1 MISQE
6 ELKRIERRA
15 RAMLTSKEIPPHKQ
29 EVVRTLMN
37 NRQLR
42 PEDKYQAIIE
52 LVQSCP
58 DKKVILYHDEG
69 VKPEPAKKQKIV
81 KADEAQQKA
90 PELSAPTETSYYV
103 DELHGKYRRL
113 RLFRKRYLVHRN
125 TRLGIGMRKRL
136 VPSKNMLKV
145 IKYLTEVQSIMAARL
160 VVIMMEILK
169 DPGVEDPVIFN
180 YLRLMRK
187 WMVESPLLQLKYDMI
202 KWMERAQFDRELR
215 SWVTWFFS
223 FLRLE
228 AEMRERIMA
237 EVEKRLRTLDD
248 VRKEDLIDGEPVSYR
263 REKEKRNL
271 DKEKNVYE
279 YMMLLRSFLPLDAKQ
294 DCLLS
299 KRLKHQFGI
308 DGLAAFLL
316 AAEEALVFQ
325 RPVGQEEVIS
335 HFGITAPFVNVVA
348 WDYSREFLEKVGKDD
363 ESIRKKKRDSL
374 RKDLEPYETLAM
386 LLRLEDEGRSLLLR
400 GVEDQWRYIDKKR
413 HDAKLTYN
421 ENFMNFVD
429 ALLQYFKNLY
439 VPLLD
444 GSAVV
449 FRDMG
454 RLEHEGAIFT
464 FNYFEDHL
472 IIFNKILDEMHI
484 FKTSNPTLVLGRE
497 EVKRLVKEE
506 AGAQAH
512 IGRFIRTI
520 GDCFYLIGRE
530 LQSIYD
536 MHRRWV
542 AGRTQLTGMEPARE
556 SIKERTLNE
565 NDERGRPI
573 PFNDCVIME
582 VKNGTALSKEL
593 AGKRVLEDSLYDGV
607 FIRMNA
613 FAYQVAHECMSEK
626 LMRDLEE
633 RKNLLKKI
641 EESGQQK

>member
-29 EVVRTLMN
+29 EVVRSLMN
-37 NRQLR
+37 NRQLK

-58 DKKVILYHDEG
+58 DKKVIFYHDEG
-69 VKPEPAKKQKIV
+69 VKPEPAKKKKFA
-81 KADEAQQKA
+81 KAEEEPQKA
-90 PELSAPTETSYYV
+90 PELSAPTETSYYI
-103 DELHGKYRRL
+103 DDLHAQYRRL

-125 TRLGIGMRKRL
+125 NRIGIGMRKRL

-145 IKYLTEVQSIMAARL
+145 IKYLTEVQGVMAARL
-160 VVIMMEILK
+160 AAIMMDILK
-169 DPGVEDPVIFN
+169 DPSVEDPVIFN
-180 YLRLMRK
+180 YLRLVRK
-187 WMVESPLLQLKYDMI
+187 WMVESPLIQLKYETI
-202 KWMERAQFDRELR
+202 KWMERPQFDRELR

-237 EVEKRLRTLDD
+237 EVEKRLRMQEDL
-248 VRKEDLIDGEPVSYR
+248 RKEDFIDGEPVSYR

-271 DKEKNVYE
+271 DKEKLVYE
-279 YMMLLRSFLPLDAKQ
+279 NMMLLRSFLPLDAKQ

-308 DGLAAFLL
+308 ESLGAFLL

-325 RPVGQEEVIS
+325 RPIGQEDVITYY
-335 HFGITAPFVNVVA
+335 GITAPFVNIIA
-348 WDYSREFLEKVGKDD
+348 WDYSKEFLEKVGKDD
-363 ESIRKKKRDSL
+363 ESIRKKRRDTL
-374 RKDLEPYETLAM
+374 RKELEPYETMAM

-413 HDAKLTYN
+413 HDAKITYN
-421 ENFMNFVD
+421 ENFMNFID
-429 ALLQYFKNLY
+429 ALLQYFKNMY

-454 RLEHEGAIFT
+454 RLEHEGSIFT

-472 IIFNKILDEMHI
+472 IIFSKILDEMHI
-484 FKTSNPTLVLGRE
+484 FRTNNPTLDMSRE
-497 EVKRLVKEE
+497 EVKKLANEE
-506 AGAQAH
+506 AGSQAH

-530 LQSIYD
+530 LQSVYD
-536 MHRRWV
+536 LHRKWV
-542 AGRTQLTGMEPARE
+542 AGRTQRTGAEPARE

-565 NDERGRPI
+565 SNERGRPI

-582 VKNGTALSKEL
+582 VKNGTALSREL

-613 FAYQVAHECMSEK
+613 FTYQVAHECMSEK

-633 RKNLLKKI
+633 RKNLQKKI
-641 EESGQQK
+641 EEATQK